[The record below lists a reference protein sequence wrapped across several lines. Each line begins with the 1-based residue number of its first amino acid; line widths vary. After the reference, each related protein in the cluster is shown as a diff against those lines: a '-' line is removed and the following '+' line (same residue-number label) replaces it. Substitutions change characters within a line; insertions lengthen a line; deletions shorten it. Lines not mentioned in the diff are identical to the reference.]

1 MKDYSDLFEERYSTS
16 LMADAAFRTGTAVEL
31 PASGLRPLDIRSKL
45 AGPAVTVEANN
56 DLVSILEAVHR
67 AEPYDVVVISNQT
80 PDVAVM
86 GDLIGTEAVRKGL
99 SGFVVD
105 GMVRDAVEL
114 VDLELPVLC
123 RGTYLV
129 GPLKV
134 QAETRGIGTVG
145 EPVSIGGATV
155 VQGAW
160 VFGDADG
167 LIILDADS
175 LPAVFEAV
183 ETAWEKEEALA
194 HEISSGT
201 ALAEAF
207 DLDSFLTKRREDSQ
221 ADFNTHIAQLNRAI

>member
-1 MKDYSDLFEERYSTS
+1 MDDYSGLFEQWYSTS
-16 LMADAAFRTGTAVEL
+16 LLADAAFRTGTAAEL
-31 PASGLRPLDIRSKL
+31 PASGLRPLDMRTKL

-80 PDVAVM
+80 PDVAVT

-99 SGFVVD
+99 AGFVVD
-105 GMVRDAVEL
+105 GMVRDSVEL
-114 VDLELPVLC
+114 VDMELPVLC
-123 RGTYLV
+123 RGSYPV

-134 QAETRGIGTVG
+134 SAETRGIGIVG

-155 VQGAW
+155 APGAW

-175 LPAVFEAV
+175 LPAVFEATEV
-183 ETAWEKEEALA
+183 AWEQEEALA
-194 HEISSGT
+194 REIAAGT
-201 ALAEAF
+201 PLADAF
-207 DLDSFLTKRREDSQ
+207 ELDSFLAQRSKDPQ
-221 ADFNTHIAQLNRAI
+221 ADFSTHVARLNRAI

>member
-1 MKDYSDLFEERYSTS
+1 MKDYSGLFQEWYSTS
-16 LMADAAFRTGTAVEL
+16 LIADAAFRTGTAAKL
-31 PASGLRPLDIRSKL
+31 PASGLRPLDVHGKL

-56 DLVSILEAVHR
+56 DLVSVLEAVHR

-86 GDLIGTEAVRKGL
+86 GDLIGTEAVRKEL

-114 VDLELPVLC
+114 VDLELPVFC
-123 RGTYLV
+123 RGSYPV

-134 QAETRGIGTVG
+134 APETRGIGTVG

-167 LIILDADS
+167 LVILDADS
-175 LPAVFEAV
+175 LPAVFKAV
-183 ETAWEKEEALA
+183 EAAWEQEEALA
-194 HEISSGT
+194 DEISSGVS
-201 ALAEAF
+201 LAEAF
-207 DLDSFLTKRREDSQ
+207 DLDSFLAKRSEDPR
-221 ADFNTHIAQLNRAI
+221 ADFGTHIAQLNRAI